1 MNEKKHDSEE
11 TDIIRVGE
19 NAYVPVRYVDEDGDV
34 LEYDDDSCEWIA
46 RNDKGEI
53 VKKIRF

>member
-1 MNEKKHDSEE
+1 MNEKKYDSEE
-11 TDIIRVGE
+11 TETICVGE

-34 LEYDDDSCEWIA
+34 LEYDSGCEWIA

-53 VKKIRF
+53 IKKVCF